1 MSFSNL
7 KFDTKSITECD
18 DIEALQKAGIMAI
31 ESRQVAENL
40 VIGKISKL
48 REIISKKPMEILK
61 SLGPLSKEYQTQ
73 QILRMM
79 GTDSDPIVV
88 IDEAGSMA
96 AIKLGED
103 GNITAA
109 TKPSWVDSITLFRKT
124 VLKFFYI
131 YNFSV

>member
-1 MSFSNL
+1 
-7 KFDTKSITECD
+7 
-18 DIEALQKAGIMAI
+18 
-31 ESRQVAENL
+31 
-40 VIGKISKL
+40 
-48 REIISKKPMEILK
+48 
-61 SLGPLSKEYQTQ
+61 
-73 QILRMM
+73 MM

-124 VLKFFYI
+124 VLKFFFIYI
-131 YNFSV
+131 IFPYKFLLLHHFIFI